1 MMAPISEYADLLA
14 KIDMERLPRHIG
26 VIMDGNGR
34 WAAARHLPRSAGHKA
49 GAEALRRVTELCREI
64 GIPVL
69 TVYAFSTENWLRPQ
83 EEVSFLMRLFVEY
96 LHSEVDLMN
105 RQNIR
110 LGFLGDESGLPPG
123 VRQALDQ
130 ARRSTAANT
139 RMVLN
144 LAVNYGGRDELVRA
158 VRKIAGLVKEDKLAA
173 EDIDSDTIAGFLDTA
188 GQADPDLLIRPSGE
202 LRLSNF
208 LLWQGAYAELYFS
221 NLLWPDFG
229 KRDMLEAIVDYQS
242 RSRRFGKTEAQVN
255 PEK

>member
-1 MMAPISEYADLLA
+1 
-14 KIDMERLPRHIG
+14 
-26 VIMDGNGR
+26 
-34 WAAARHLPRSAGHKA
+34 
-49 GAEALRRVTELCREI
+49 
-64 GIPVL
+64 
-69 TVYAFSTENWLRPQ
+69 
-83 EEVSFLMRLFVEY
+83 
-96 LHSEVDLMN
+96 
-105 RQNIR
+105 
-110 LGFLGDESGLPPG
+110 
-123 VRQALDQ
+123 
-130 ARRSTAANT
+130 
-139 RMVLN
+139 MVLN